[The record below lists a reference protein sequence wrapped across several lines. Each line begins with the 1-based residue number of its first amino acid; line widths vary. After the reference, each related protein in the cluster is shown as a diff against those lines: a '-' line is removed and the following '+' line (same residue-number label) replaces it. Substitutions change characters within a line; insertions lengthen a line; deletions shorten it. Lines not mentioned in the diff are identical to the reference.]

1 MPQLLLP
8 TMLTLCNFAC
18 GVLAIYAVFE
28 QKFGIAIVC
37 ISLGLLFD
45 LFDGWTARRL
55 NAVSSF
61 GKELDSLSDSVTFG
75 VAPAILAYQLVLIQ
89 LGKIG
94 LGVALLYSI
103 GAVLRLARFNAM
115 QSNLP
120 TFVGLPVPV
129 AAIGL
134 FLSTSF
140 MSPWVLAVSTCFL
153 AWLMVSHLK
162 FPHFKKINI
171 DKEEIH
177 DARKSVN

>member
-1 MPQLLLP
+1 MRQQLLP

-28 QKFGIAIVC
+28 QKFDIAIAC

-45 LFDGWTARRL
+45 LFDGWTARKL

-61 GKELDSLSDSVTFG
+61 GKELDSLSDIVTFG
-75 VAPAILAYQLVLIQ
+75 VAPAILAYQLVLKQ
-89 LGKIG
+89 FGQFG

-115 QSNLP
+115 QNNLP

-134 FLSTSF
+134 FLGTSF
-140 MSPWVLAVSTCFL
+140 MSPKLLAVSTCFL

-162 FPHFKKINI
+162 FPHFKKIKKN
-171 DKEEIH
+171 EEEVH
-177 DARKSVN
+177 DVH